1 MGSVGMGVVIVGGSL
16 LLVLVAITI
25 VRRLVS
31 PHALARHHDVAGFVY
46 ATLGVTYAVVLAFV
60 VIAVWENYS
69 ATKEV
74 TDSEAS
80 AIGALFRLANGY
92 PDPHR
97 AAAQEALLTYT
108 EAAIE
113 EEWPA
118 MTDEAAPS
126 PRTSEA
132 LDNLYAVYEQPV
144 LVAAVN
150 PEQYGESLARL
161 NDVSVARRERILASN
176 SGLPGV
182 LWFMLVSGGVLVV
195 AFALLFGVES
205 PYAQAAIVGALT
217 VTIAMLLF
225 VAADMQHPFQGGI
238 TVQPEGLEL
247 ILQQFGSNPLP
258 AATPTP

>member
-1 MGSVGMGVVIVGGSL
+1 MGSVGMGVIFVGGSL

-31 PHALARHHDVAGFVY
+31 LQSLARHHDVAGFVY
-46 ATLGVTYAVVLAFV
+46 ATIGVTYAVVLAFV

-74 TDSEAS
+74 ADSEAS
-80 AIGALFRLANGY
+80 AIGALFRLANGF
-92 PDPHR
+92 PEPNR

-108 EAAIE
+108 EDAID

-118 MTDEAAPS
+118 MTDDAAPS
-126 PRTSEA
+126 PRTSAA
-132 LDNLYAVYEQPV
+132 LDDLYAVYEQPA

-161 NDVSVARRERILASN
+161 NDLSVARRERILASN
-176 SGLPGV
+176 SGLPGI
-182 LWFMLVSGGVLVV
+182 LWVMLVSGGVLVV

-217 VTIAMLLF
+217 VIISMLLF
-225 VAADMQHPFQGGI
+225 VAADMQHPFQGSI

-247 ILQQFGSNPLP
+247 VLRQFGSAALP
-258 AATPTP
+258 TATPSP